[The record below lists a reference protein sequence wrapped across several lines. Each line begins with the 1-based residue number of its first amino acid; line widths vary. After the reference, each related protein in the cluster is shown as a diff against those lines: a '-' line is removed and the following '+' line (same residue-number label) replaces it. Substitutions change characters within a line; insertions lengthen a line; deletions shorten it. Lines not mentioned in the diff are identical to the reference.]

1 MPAPFA
7 KPRYL
12 DRATPPHIT
21 TLVLIAALGSV
32 TLSIFLASLPEM
44 ARYFDV
50 PYALMQLAI
59 TGYLALT
66 GVAHLLLGP
75 ISDRFGRR
83 PVMLVSILLF
93 IAASIGA
100 VTVSGFEAFMV
111 FRTLQ
116 AVIVSGLVLSR
127 TIVRDLVARERAA
140 SMIGYVTMGMSLAP
154 MLAPPFGGYL
164 AEHFGWQSN
173 FHFLALFGSG
183 VFVVCWYDLGET
195 NRYKMA
201 SFKQQMHAYPK
212 LLTSR
217 RFWGYALTAAF
228 TASTFFAYLGGAP
241 YVGSEIYGLTSSQIG
256 LYLMLTPIGYLIGN
270 GISGRFSSR
279 VGIYKMIGIG
289 ILVPFLGMLGALL
302 CTLLGWDHPLAFFL
316 FTVTIGLGNGM
327 VLPNAMA
334 GMLDV
339 HPELA
344 GSASGLGG
352 ALMTIGGAA
361 FSTLSGALLTPH
373 SGPLPLILCIILA
386 AVLAL
391 LAALYTFR
399 IEKQMGTPRT

>member
-1 MPAPFA
+1 
-7 KPRYL
+7 
-12 DRATPPHIT
+12 
-21 TLVLIAALGSV
+21 
-32 TLSIFLASLPEM
+32 
-44 ARYFDV
+44 
-50 PYALMQLAI
+50 
-59 TGYLALT
+59 
-66 GVAHLLLGP
+66 
-75 ISDRFGRR
+75 
-83 PVMLVSILLF
+83 
-93 IAASIGA
+93 
-100 VTVSGFEAFMV
+100 
-111 FRTLQ
+111 
-116 AVIVSGLVLSR
+116 
-127 TIVRDLVARERAA
+127 
-140 SMIGYVTMGMSLAP
+140 
-154 MLAPPFGGYL
+154 
-164 AEHFGWQSN
+164 
-173 FHFLALFGSG
+173 
-183 VFVVCWYDLGET
+183 
-195 NRYKMA
+195 MA

-217 RFWGYALTAAF
+217 RFWGYALTAGF

-279 VGIYKMIGIG
+279 FGIYKMIGIG

-302 CTLLGWDHPLAFFL
+302 CTLAGWDHPLAFFL

-399 IEKQMGTPRT
+399 IEKQMENPRA